1 MSFLGTPHL
10 GDLKEILD
18 PFLDTPGG
26 VGGTPGGGR
35 GGWTPRGRGDPIFND
50 LKPFLT
56 PQGVLWGMGGYP
68 PLETPNFWG

>member
-26 VGGTPGGGR
+26 VGGVPPEGGGR
-35 GGWTPRGRGDPIFND
+35 GGGPLGAGGTSNTPF
-50 LKPFLT
+50 
-56 PQGVLWGMGGYP
+56 
-68 PLETPNFWG
+68 

>member
-18 PFLDTPGG
+18 PFLDIPRRGG
-26 VGGTPGGGR
+26 RGGYPRRGGR

-56 PQGVLWGMGGYP
+56 PPRGYFGV
-68 PLETPNFWG
+68 